1 MTPEDSYE
9 ARCTRVAD
17 DVEAVLKRRVTR
29 FRAMCAEHGSV
40 EATKHLIHAQRPSD
54 TFSDLWMNGRLDLT
68 VEAVVLTEREWDALF
83 TDADRKAA
91 RKRLRDHEWP
101 LASALPD

>member
-1 MTPEDSYE
+1 
-9 ARCTRVAD
+9 
-17 DVEAVLKRRVTR
+17 
-29 FRAMCAEHGSV
+29 
-40 EATKHLIHAQRPSD
+40 
-54 TFSDLWMNGRLDLT
+54 MNGRLDLT
-68 VEAVVLTEREWDALF
+68 VEAVVLTEREWDELF

>member
-9 ARCTRVAD
+9 TRCTRVAD

-40 EATKHLIHAQRPSD
+40 EATKRLIHAQRPSD
-54 TFSDLWMNGRLDLT
+54 TVFGPLDEWAAGPHSRGGRP
-68 VEAVVLTEREWDALF
+68 
-83 TDADRKAA
+83 DRTGVG
-91 RKRLRDHEWP
+91 
-101 LASALPD
+101 